1 MSNSGKAEFNEFD
14 TLTTTEIEK
23 LRRVKCSTLDIIPR
37 THFMTIWPLMLGVVG
52 KLFSCLSSGVFP
64 SRFEEAQITPLL
76 KSDLLTC
83 T

>member
-52 KLFSCLSSGVFP
+52 KLVNSSLSSGVFP
-64 SRFEEAQITPLL
+64 SRFKE
-76 KSDLLTC
+76 D
-83 T
+83 